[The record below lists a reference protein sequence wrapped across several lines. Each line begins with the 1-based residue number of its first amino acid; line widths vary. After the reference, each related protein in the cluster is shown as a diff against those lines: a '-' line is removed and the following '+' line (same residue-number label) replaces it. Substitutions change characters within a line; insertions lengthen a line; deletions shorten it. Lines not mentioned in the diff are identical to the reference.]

1 MLHLYSNPGPGIQPA
16 AAVRPATTLRRAVVL
31 LLGLLLPLQ
40 LAAQTFSLKSPDG
53 RLEVDINTTPQLQ
66 YQLKVD
72 GEVLI
77 SPSAIGLQFA
87 DGMDIGKQLVVTG
100 QQQKTVNEQLRPE
113 IKVRTAVIQNH
124 YNELII
130 DFKQNF
136 SLNFRLFNQGAA
148 YRFVGQ
154 QTDKAELKNEQAEF
168 NFVAGTYSYF
178 SFEKNFRT
186 ATQPTFT
193 PLPAKNIDGDELGSL
208 PALFVAKGV
217 NLLLTETDLQD
228 YPGLWLRGQ
237 GDGRIYGVH
246 PKDLDLTK
254 QNPQN
259 PEQTGEFTTRI
270 ATVSR
275 ERNFPWRII
284 GVARSD
290 AELLNIQLSYL
301 LAEPSRIG
309 APSWIKPGQIAWD
322 WYNENNFKGV
332 DFKAGIN
339 TETYKYYA
347 DFAAKFG
354 IENILIDDGWSSHD
368 DVLTVL
374 PSIDV
379 QAIIAHAKNKG
390 VDVQLWVPWTGLDK
404 NMEQAMALYK
414 KWGVTGLKIDFMNS
428 DSQSMVNFYWRAA
441 AMAAK
446 YQLMVNFHGSYKPAG
461 IHRTY
466 PNVLTREGVKG
477 LENHKWSDSITP
489 AHNLHLPFIRMIAG
503 PMDYTPGAMRNA
515 HRKDFN
521 AVFSRPMS
529 LGTRAHQLAMFV
541 LYESPLQMLADTPNS
556 YLAEPEIPAFI
567 SKIPTV
573 WDNFKVLHA
582 NIGEYLLMARQNGNN
597 WYLAGMTNDQPRTLP
612 VKLDFLP
619 KGSYQ
624 LELIKD
630 GINADRHAEDYKLEK
645 RVVKAGDSLDIPMVA
660 GGGFAAILTP
670 L

>member
-1 MLHLYSNPGPGIQPA
+1 MFVLSTPTAQCPQQRSARYALLWLLLLSPA
-16 AAVRPATTLRRAVVL
+16 A
-31 LLGLLLPLQ
+31 
-40 LAAQTFSLKSPDG
+40 LAKQFQLKSPDG
-53 RLEVDINTTPQLQ
+53 RIEISLETGAQLQ
-66 YQLKVD
+66 YQLQVD
-72 GEVLI
+72 GNTVLAPSPI
-77 SPSAIGLQFA
+77 SLQFA
-87 DGMDIGKQLVVTG
+87 DGIQYGPAGTVQKQSRRSENQLV
-100 QQQKTVNEQLRPE
+100 KPE
-113 IKVRTAVIQNH
+113 VPVRSATIRDQ
-124 YNELII
+124 YNELALEFDQPFVLRVRAYNEGIAWRFEGRKSGSQVSGKPDRAELSEEI
-130 DFKQNF
+130 ASFNF
-136 SLNFRLFNQGAA
+136 S
-148 YRFVGQ
+148 
-154 QTDKAELKNEQAEF
+154 
-168 NFVAGTYSYF
+168 AGTFSYF
-178 SFEKNFRT
+178 PFEKNFRT
-186 ATQPTFT
+186 ATQPSFT
-193 PLPAKNIDGDELGSL
+193 PVPAKSIDGTELGSL
-208 PALFVAKGV
+208 PALFVSNGV

-228 YPGLWLRGQ
+228 YPGLWLQGH

-246 PKDLDLTK
+246 PKNLDLSK

-259 PEQTGEFTTRI
+259 PEQTGEFTAST
-270 ATVSR
+270 ATVAR

-309 APSWIKPGQIAWD
+309 KPDWIKPGQIAWD

-339 TETYKYYA
+339 TATYQYYA
-347 DFAAKFG
+347 DFAARFG
-354 IENILIDDGWSSHD
+354 IENILIDDGWSTHD

-374 PSIDV
+374 PNIDV
-379 QAIIAHAKNKG
+379 QAVIKHAKAKG
-390 VDVQLWVPWTGLDK
+390 VAVQLWVPWTGLDK
-404 NMEQAMALYK
+404 NMEAAMALYK

-477 LENHKWSDSITP
+477 LENHKWSDAITP
-489 AHNLHLPFIRMIAG
+489 THNLHLPFIRMIAG

-541 LYESPLQMLADTPNS
+541 LYESPLQMLADTPTS
-556 YLAEPEIPAFI
+556 YEAEPEIPTFI
-567 SKIPTV
+567 SQIPTV
-573 WDNFKVLHA
+573 WDNFRVLHA
-582 NIGEYLLMARQNGNN
+582 SIGEYLVMTRQRGNS
-597 WYLAGMTNDQPRTLP
+597 WYIGGMTNEQARTLP

-619 KGSYQ
+619 EGSYQ
-624 LELIKD
+624 LQLIKD
-630 GINADRHAEDYKLEK
+630 GINADRHAEDYKFEK
-645 RVVKAGDSLDIPMVA
+645 RLVKAGDSLQIPMA
-660 GGGFAAILTP
+660 SGGGFAAILKP